1 LKNPKFY
8 ELEGNENAQI
18 KDFLNKTVQR
28 VFQELHESKCIETHK
43 GEDGKTYVVPT
54 ELGFIASSYYLKS
67 STVRKFHDTMGA
79 GMDFPKLLRLMSEAE
94 EFKET
99 PLRHK
104 EDIHNK

>member
-1 LKNPKFY
+1 LKNPNFY

-28 VFQELHESKCIETHK
+28 VFKELYESKCIEIHE
-43 GEDGKTYVVPT
+43 GEDGETYVMPT
-54 ELGFIASSYYLKS
+54 ELGFIASSYYLKN
-67 STVRKFHDTMGA
+67 STVRKFNDAMVA
-79 GMDFPKLLRLMSEAE
+79 GMDFPTLLRLMSDAE

-99 PLRHK
+99 PLRHN